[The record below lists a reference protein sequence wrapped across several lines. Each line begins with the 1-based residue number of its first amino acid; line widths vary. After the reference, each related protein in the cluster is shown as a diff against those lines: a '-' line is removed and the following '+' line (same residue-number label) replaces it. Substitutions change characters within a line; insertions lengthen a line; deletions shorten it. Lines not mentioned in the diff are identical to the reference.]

1 MNIAKPLSTPQHRHA
16 AGFSLPAP
24 AKLNLFLHITG
35 RRPDGYHLLQTVFQ
49 FIEEADTL
57 HFSLRDDGQ
66 ITLSPELTG
75 VPAEQNLI
83 VRAARLLQAESA
95 CTQGAD
101 IRLEKRLPM
110 GGGIGG
116 GSSDAA
122 TALLGLNRL
131 WNLQLDE
138 TRLAALGLK
147 LGADVPVFVRGRAAF
162 AEGVGEHLTP
172 VEIPEP
178 HYLVLTPK
186 AHVSTAEVFNHAD
199 LTRSTPAITL
209 AAFLRGSLGSPG
221 GEIPASLRN
230 DCENV
235 VRKLAPEVD
244 AALLW
249 LGLHGPAK
257 MTGTGACC
265 FLECADRESAV
276 ALLAQSPIPGF
287 VTHGRNRSPAH
298 IALDALA

>member
-1 MNIAKPLSTPQHRHA
+1 MNIPDKPLTPQDRRA

-49 FIEEADTL
+49 FIEQSDTL

-66 ITLSPELTG
+66 ITLSPELAG

-95 CTQGAD
+95 CPQGAD

-122 TALLGLNRL
+122 TALLGLNWL
-131 WNLQLDE
+131 WDLQLDE
-138 TRLAALGLK
+138 DRLAALGLK

-162 AEGVGEHLTP
+162 AEGVGEDLRP

-178 HYLVLTPK
+178 YYLVLTPK

-209 AAFLRGSLGSPG
+209 AAFLG
-221 GEIPASLRN
+221 GGTLPNLRN

-235 VRKLAPEVD
+235 VRTLAPEVD
-244 AALLW
+244 AALSW
-249 LGLHGPAK
+249 LALHGTAH

-265 FLECADRESAV
+265 FLECADRESAQ
-276 ALLAQSPIPGF
+276 ALLVQSPIPGF
-287 VTHGRNRSPAH
+287 VTQGRNRSPAH
-298 IALDALA
+298 IALEALA